1 MHAQVQFGGL
11 EVLNEPTDGLYFLV
25 NHLLDSFPKT
35 PPASLLN
42 NSQKRHDF
50 TTLHM
55 PFNSSPA
62 TSSSTWSSTLSES
75 SELIFHENEVTPGRR
90 QCGLAGPDCNI
101 IRKRKK
107 EYFCCKSFTILDKSW
122 IVCWGN
128 DSELHALTYLILAQ
142 GWWLTHFLTSSVFF

>member
-35 PPASLLN
+35 PPASLFN

-55 PFNSSPA
+55 SFNGSPA

-75 SELIFHENEVTPGRR
+75 SELIFHENEVTPGRG

-107 EYFCCKSFTILDKSW
+107 IFVANLLQFWINLELSAEAKTQNCMRQEYFLCIC
-122 IVCWGN
+122 
-128 DSELHALTYLILAQ
+128 A
-142 GWWLTHFLTSSVFF
+142 